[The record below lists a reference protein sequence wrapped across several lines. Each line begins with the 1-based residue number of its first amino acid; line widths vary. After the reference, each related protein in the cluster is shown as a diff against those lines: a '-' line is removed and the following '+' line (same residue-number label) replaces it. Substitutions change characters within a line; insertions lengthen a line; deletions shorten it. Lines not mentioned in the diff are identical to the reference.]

1 MPTHSPEWPDV
12 AVGGYKE
19 FLTAKLKAPVPE
31 GITVALDTP
40 HLFDWQARV
49 TEWALKRGRAA
60 IFADTGLGKTRML
73 LAWANEIAKAT
84 NGNVLVLA
92 PLGVVSQTCDEA
104 ASIGIDATPS
114 RDGTVARIAV
124 TNYERLHHYS
134 PDEFVGIVLD
144 ESSRIKNFDS
154 KTRDE
159 IITTFDATPYRLACT
174 ATPAPNDHM
183 ELGNHAE
190 FLGVMTRAQMLAMYF
205 VHDGA
210 RTSQWRLKG
219 HAKKDFWRWV
229 STWAVAMKHPRDLGF
244 DGDGYD
250 LPELDVKEHSIP
262 SEAVDGTLFGLA
274 ATLTE
279 QRQAR
284 RGSLNDRVTRT
295 AELVADE
302 PHESWVVWCELNDE
316 SAALGATIP
325 GAVELSG
332 SDDIDTK
339 EAKLRAF
346 TTGETKV
353 LVTKP
358 SIAGFGMNWQHC
370 ARTAFCGI
378 GHSFESY
385 YQAVRRFH
393 RFGQTRPVKV
403 HIVYSEAEMAVM
415 ENLRRKESEAQEMTD
430 HMVALMGAYTDLAHH
445 ERPTAA
451 YAPGVEMEIPA
462 WLTS

>member
-1 MPTHSPEWPDV
+1 MKY
-12 AVGGYKE
+12 AE
-19 FLTAKLKAPVPE
+19 FLSAKLKAPVPE
-31 GITVALDTP
+31 GITVQLDTP
-40 HLFDWQARV
+40 HLFDWQARI
-49 TEWALKRGRAA
+49 TEWALERGRAA

-73 LAWANEIAKAT
+73 LTWADHIATHT

-92 PLGVVSQTCDEA
+92 PLAVVGQTCAEA
-104 ASIGIDATPS
+104 EAIGINATPS
-114 RDGTVARIAV
+114 RDGTTARITV

-134 PDEFVGIVLD
+134 PDEFAGIVLD
-144 ESSRIKNFDS
+144 ESSRIKNYDS

-219 HAKKDFWRWV
+219 HAKHDFWRWV
-229 STWAVAMKHPRDLGF
+229 STWAVAIKHPRDLGF
-244 DGDGYD
+244 DSTGYD
-250 LPELDVKEHSIP
+250 LPELTISKHAVP
-262 SEAVDGTLFGLA
+262 SEPVDGTLFGLA
-274 ATLTE
+274 ETLTE
-279 QRQAR
+279 QRHAR
-284 RGSLNDRVTRT
+284 RSSLEDRVALA
-295 AELVADE
+295 AEIATSEPDE
-302 PHESWVVWCELNDE
+302 PWVVWCELNDE
-316 SAALGATIP
+316 STALAAAIP
-325 GAVELSG
+325 GSIELTG
-332 SDDIDTK
+332 SDDVDTK

-346 TTGETKV
+346 TTGEARV

-385 YQAVRRFH
+385 YQAVRRFY
-393 RFGQTRPVKV
+393 RFGQARRVNV
-403 HIVYSEAEMAVM
+403 HIVYSEAELSVM
-415 ENLRRKESEAQEMTD
+415 ENLRRKEAEALEMTD
-430 HMVALMGAYTDLAHH
+430 HMVALMSAHTTLAPQART
-445 ERPTAA
+445 ETT